1 MKPSPCRQI
10 AAIGLV
16 MFSAVV
22 VPAKSHAETPLAEA
36 ALLPVAATSTVD
48 VALSANGVL
57 MGACVDTE
65 GEPVAGATIY
75 VLQQDEVVAL
85 ILSDEQGRF
94 SVDQIEGGVY
104 QIVHAGGATTCRA
117 WTAVAAPPSA
127 HRELLLVSGATFRA
141 QIGPTAQFLGNPW
154 VVAGLVVTGITVPIA
169 IHNNRRDRPDAS
181 SP

>member
-1 MKPSPCRQI
+1 MKPSPCRRI

-22 VPAKSHAETPLAEA
+22 VPANSHAETPLAEV

-57 MGACVDTE
+57 RGTCVDTE
-65 GEPVAGATIY
+65 GKPVVGAPIY
-75 VLQQDEVVAL
+75 VLQQDDVIAL
-85 ILSDEQGRF
+85 IFSDEQGRF

-104 QIVHAGGATTCRA
+104 QIVHSGGATICRA

-127 HRELLLVSGATFRA
+127 HRELLLVSGPTFRA

-154 VVAGLVVTGITVPIA
+154 VVAGVVITAITVPIA
-169 IHNNRRDRPDAS
+169 LHNLRKDRPDAS